1 MLTRAWVPVVT
12 GFVTFVAAHAIE
24 AARWREWFHGEYA
37 PWFLNSGRAVL
48 FTSAALFAAAAVTA
62 ARTGRP
68 IGHGLKTAAG
78 AVAAMIAV
86 LATGDAGTIFPIVL
100 AVGASIV
107 VVTAVAGALAG
118 AALRAR

>member
-1 MLTRAWVPVVT
+1 MLMGALVPVVA

-48 FTSAALFAAAAVTA
+48 FTSAALFAVSALTA
-62 ARTGRP
+62 APPGRP

-78 AVAAMIAV
+78 AVIAMIAV
-86 LATGDAGTIFPIVL
+86 LLTRDAGTIFPIVL
-100 AVGASIV
+100 TVGTCIIAATSL
-107 VVTAVAGALAG
+107 AGAFAG